1 MERIIDFIKKV
12 KNVFL
17 AWDYYGRGKPLPHN
31 DVVKQKRL
39 AESKLKR
46 ALSVLPRHSEERTE
60 PTGVCSR
67 RGIPHGRKGLILL
80 SF

>member
-31 DVVKQKRL
+31 DDVKQNRL
-39 AESKLKR
+39 VKSKLKR
-46 ALSVLPRHSEERTE
+46 AHSVRPPRHSEKQPSGKPGCFVE
-60 PTGVCSR
+60 
-67 RGIPHGRKGLILL
+67 
-80 SF
+80 

>member
-1 MERIIDFIKKV
+1 M
-12 KNVFL
+12 
-17 AWDYYGRGKPLPHN
+17 PLPHN

-67 RGIPHGRKGLILL
+67 RGIPHGRKGLILFVIL
-80 SF
+80 SGATAQPKNLAVGA